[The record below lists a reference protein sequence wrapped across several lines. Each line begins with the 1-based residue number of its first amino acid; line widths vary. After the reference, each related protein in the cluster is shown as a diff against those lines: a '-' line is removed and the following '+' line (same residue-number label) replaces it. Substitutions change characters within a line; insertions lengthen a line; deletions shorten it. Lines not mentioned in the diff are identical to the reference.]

1 VTEDKFNIKKEY
13 EVVKGLPKFQ
23 DLNDDFE
30 VEFLKEKSFLT
41 RQVRRKINEK
51 VIFFCRII
59 ESLLY
64 PTQQH
69 IINMREI
76 ANFSEDK
83 KKEIDKIYKELMLYE
98 RQSLLLDV
106 SPNNK
111 DDINYI
117 NDVFNFWKKI
127 KPKMEEIVKIMQ
139 EAWKKEKALEKN
151 NYFG

>member
-1 VTEDKFNIKKEY
+1 MVADKFELAKSYKKI
-13 EVVKGLPKFQ
+13 KGLPNFD
-23 DLNDDFE
+23 DLNSDFE
-30 VEFLKEKSFLT
+30 IESIKEEHFLT
-41 RQVRRKINEK
+41 RSIRRKINEK

-76 ANFSEDK
+76 TNFSEDK

>member
-1 VTEDKFNIKKEY
+1 M
-13 EVVKGLPKFQ
+13 VKGLPKFQ

>member
-1 VTEDKFNIKKEY
+1 MTEDKLDIKKEY
-13 EVVKGLPKFQ
+13 EKVNGLPKFQ

-127 KPKMEEIVKIMQ
+127 KPKILFQLIK
-139 EAWKKEKALEKN
+139 
-151 NYFG
+151 